1 MTSTTD
7 ASGRGRDNSV
17 RQGSYGRLFVVS
29 GPSGVGKDALLSRVL
44 GTVPGLTRSVSATTR
59 PPRPHEV
66 NDADYHFISRPEFE
80 RAIQEGLFFEY
91 AEYADNLYGTLR
103 STVEEQRAR
112 GQDVVLKIEVQGA
125 KNVRKLA
132 PDAILIF
139 VQPPSME
146 ELERRLR
153 TRDTDSEERI
163 QERLATARVEM
174 ESIPLYD
181 YRVVNDILEVAAD
194 ALRAI
199 VIAERHRIHSGGK
212 ECPSLPC

>member
-1 MTSTTD
+1 
-7 ASGRGRDNSV
+7 V
-17 RQGSYGRLFVVS
+17 LS

-66 NDADYHFISRPEFE
+66 NGADYHFISRTEFG
-80 RAIQEGLFFEY
+80 RAIAENRFFEY
-91 AEYADNLYGTLR
+91 AEYANNFYGTLR

-112 GQDVVLKIEVQGA
+112 GLDVILKIEVQGA
-125 KNVRKLA
+125 KKVRELA

-146 ELERRLR
+146 ELERRLH
-153 TRDTDSEERI
+153 TRDTDSESRI
-163 QERLATARVEM
+163 QERLAVARMEM
-174 ESIPLYD
+174 EHIPLYD
-181 YRVVNDILEVAAD
+181 YLVVNDVLEITAD

-199 VIAERHRIHSGGK
+199 VIAERHRIHCLIHG
-212 ECPSLPC
+212 